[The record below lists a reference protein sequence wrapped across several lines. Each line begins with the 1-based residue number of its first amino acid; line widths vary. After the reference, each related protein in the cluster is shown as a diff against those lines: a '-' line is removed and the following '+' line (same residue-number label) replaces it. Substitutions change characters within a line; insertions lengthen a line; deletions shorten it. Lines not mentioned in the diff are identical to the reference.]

1 MFKNNFLYIYNNY
14 KKMEISEIKSKESDF
29 SMSDLELLANKK
41 KLQKSQPSNN
51 TSVSKSKTSRKKTA
65 SEKNSTSKRHYTKS
79 YSDDTVYRERNI
91 QKENKDQK
99 IKALKNRLLY
109 EIDKL
114 NVLGNMSN
122 IKLNMNCSLNEIQ
135 QEFDRISSNKQADI
149 AVSLC
154 KKGLL
159 VAVQGLEWA
168 NHNYDPVGIDL
179 DGWSK
184 SLDYSME
191 NREFDEV
198 LRELYDKYKGTGTW
212 SPEFKLMSLLVS
224 SAVMFN
230 VNKRLQKMDFSD
242 NSNMFGNIF
251 NKMFPQQPTQQH
263 TQQHTQQQPSQQHT
277 QQPSQQQPSQ
287 QQHTQQPSQQFQ
299 NQFQQQFQQQ
309 FQHPTPP
316 NMFRNQQPIIDDI
329 NSDNTS
335 DSPPK
340 INGPREKDINE
351 IIKRMEES
359 KQNLELE
366 SINIFNE
373 TEMANEKTVNVK
385 KKRGR
390 KPKNTIKV

>member
-1 MFKNNFLYIYNNY
+1 
-14 KKMEISEIKSKESDF
+14 MEISEINSKESDF

-51 TSVSKSKTSRKKTA
+51 ISVSKSKTSLKIPA

-91 QKENKDQK
+91 KKENKDPK
-99 IKALKNRLLY
+99 IRNRKNTLLY
-109 EIDKL
+109 NIDKL
-114 NVLGNMSN
+114 NELGDMSN

-135 QEFDRISSNKQADI
+135 QEHNRISSNKQAII
-149 AVSLC
+149 AVSIC
-154 KKGLL
+154 KQSILL
-159 VAVQGLEWA
+159 AVRGFEWA
-168 NHNYDPVGIDL
+168 NHNFDPVGVDL

-184 SLDYSME
+184 SLDYSMQ
-191 NREFDEV
+191 NHEFDDV
-198 LRELYDKYKGTGTW
+198 IHELYEKYKGSETW
-212 SPEFKLMSLLVS
+212 SPEFKLVSLLVS
-224 SAVMFN
+224 SALMFN

-242 NSNMFGNIF
+242 NSNIFSNIF
-251 NKMFPQQPTQQH
+251 NKMFPQQTPQQSPQQSPQQPQQQPDQQYYTQQH
-263 TQQHTQQQPSQQHT
+263 
-277 QQPSQQQPSQ
+277 SQQQPTQ
-287 QQHTQQPSQQFQ
+287 QYYPQQPSQQFQ
-299 NQFQQQFQQQ
+299 NQFQQQ

-329 NSDNTS
+329 HQSRSSDRQGDSDNTS

-340 INGPREKDINE
+340 IKGPREKDINE

-359 KQNLELE
+359 KQNVELE

-373 TEMANEKTVNVK
+373 TEMPNEKTVTVK

-390 KPKNTIKV
+390 KPKNLNNII

>member
-14 KKMEISEIKSKESDF
+14 KPMEISEIKSKESDF

-51 TSVSKSKTSRKKTA
+51 TSVSKSKTSLKKTA
-65 SEKNSTSKRHYTKS
+65 SEKHSTSKRHYTKS

-99 IKALKNRLLY
+99 IRALKNRLLY

-251 NKMFPQQPTQQH
+251 NKMFTQQSQQPTRQPSHQQPSH
-263 TQQHTQQQPSQQHT
+263 QQPSQQ
-277 QQPSQQQPSQ
+277 P
-287 QQHTQQPSQQFQ
+287 PSQQFQ
-299 NQFQQQFQQQ
+299 NQFQQQFQPQ

-316 NMFRNQQPIIDDI
+316 NIFRNQQPIIDDI
-329 NSDNTS
+329 GDSDNTS

-359 KQNLELE
+359 KQNVELE

-390 KPKNTIKV
+390 KPKNTLI